1 MEQHVLLK
9 KHSLSKTKCGITVLP
24 SFKAVK
30 TGDAQWVLILQAATP
45 QVTSYNS
52 PPAKQQL
59 VTALAMDVVQDPENV
74 ERPVPG
80 TCSRAL
86 CLVRAC
92 RGELQF
98 AWEAGA
104 TLVTQALQQ
113 RNTMELICS
122 LRSRK
127 I

>member
-1 MEQHVLLK
+1 MERRVLLK
-9 KHSLSKTKCGITVLP
+9 KHSLSKTMCGITVLP
-24 SFKAVK
+24 CLKAVK
-30 TGDAQWVLILQAATP
+30 TGDAQWLLIVQAATQ

-52 PPAKQQL
+52 PPAKRQL

-74 ERPVPG
+74 ERVPG
-80 TCSRAL
+80 TCSFAL

-113 RNTMELICS
+113 RNILELICS
-122 LRSRK
+122 LRSQK